1 MIDINQHANRCIGGK
16 TVNLRGELIMVN
28 TKILLSVVIVVLIGV
43 TAAGYQINS
52 QNPGFWQPT
61 TTSSNTQ
68 SSGSGAQP
76 SDSGTTAQTTAGTST
91 GTTGTTGTEVYS
103 SGSSGQT
110 GGSNVISA
118 SAAKSAAA
126 SAIAEPG
133 ATTGKPKLS
142 SDRKYYTVPVLR
154 NGKTLGAIEV
164 NAQTGEVTGGY
175 GNNA

>member
-1 MIDINQHANRCIGGK
+1 
-16 TVNLRGELIMVN
+16 MVN

-68 SSGSGAQP
+68 SSGSGSQS
-76 SDSGTTAQTTAGTST
+76 SDSGTSTGTTAQASSGTGTST
-91 GTTGTTGTEVYS
+91 GTTGTGVYS
-103 SGSSGQT
+103 SKSSGQT

-126 SAIAEPG
+126 SAIAVSG
-133 ATTGKPKLS
+133 ATTGTPKLS
-142 SDRKYYTVPVLR
+142 SDKTYYTVPILK
-154 NGKTLGAIEV
+154 NGKTIGAIEV
-164 NAQTGEVTGGY
+164 NAKTGEVTGGY
-175 GNNA
+175 GNDA

>member
-1 MIDINQHANRCIGGK
+1 
-16 TVNLRGELIMVN
+16 MVN

-43 TAAGYQINS
+43 TAAGYQISNQNS
-52 QNPGFWQPT
+52 TGFWQPT

-76 SDSGTTAQTTAGTST
+76 SDSGTTAQTTAGTSTGTTGTST